1 MRHTSYID
9 TVSDESLYCVMWFK
23 NLISLLISSHFH
35 DGHHK
40 IIEFSH
46 VNLFVI
52 IGIPFFEGKVFCLD
66 KYHRLYYPYFTEYK
80 VSHMQDETY
89 HMLHMILVISTFSMF
104 LRNLLNIIRF
114 FELSFSYYRVIIQV
128 CPAFNIENGYP
139 KKANQITNDHTYSF
153 LKVVLIDFD
162 EI

>member
-1 MRHTSYID
+1 
-9 TVSDESLYCVMWFK
+9 
-23 NLISLLISSHFH
+23 
-35 DGHHK
+35 
-40 IIEFSH
+40 
-46 VNLFVI
+46 
-52 IGIPFFEGKVFCLD
+52 
-66 KYHRLYYPYFTEYK
+66 
-80 VSHMQDETY
+80 MQDETY

-128 CPAFNIENGYP
+128 CPAFNIENGYQ

-153 LKVVLIDFD
+153 LKEVLIDFD

>member
-35 DGHHK
+35 DGHHE

-52 IGIPFFEGKVFCLD
+52 IGIPFFKGKIFCLD

-80 VSHMQDETY
+80 VPHMQDETY
-89 HMLHMILVISTFSMF
+89 HMPGKRTSARVNFGTRTSAPISKNFINFGTS
-104 LRNLLNIIRF
+104 
-114 FELSFSYYRVIIQV
+114 
-128 CPAFNIENGYP
+128 
-139 KKANQITNDHTYSF
+139 H
-153 LKVVLIDFD
+153 
-162 EI
+162 